1 MGKKDRQKRRRDN
14 RHRRFTDASLN
25 AYDFDVYPHGTLD
38 LDGTD
43 LSPKIDDKK
52 EADEEISELQR
63 KLYELQV
70 RYWLEKRRAVFV
82 FEGWDAAGKG
92 GAIKRLTAEMDPRG
106 YKVWTI
112 AAPGEEERAHHYL
125 WRFASR
131 MPPKGTIG
139 VFDRSWYGRVL
150 VERVES
156 FCTVKEWQRAYD
168 EINAFERMH
177 TEDGVTM
184 VKFFLHISPK
194 EQLERFKEREKDPI
208 KNFKIGPDDWRN
220 RKKWDDYLEA
230 YQDMF
235 DRTHRPDAPWVIVPA
250 NDKRYARL
258 QVLKTAI
265 DALDD

>member
-1 MGKKDRQKRRRDN
+1 MAKADKKRKSTK
-14 RHRRFTDASLN
+14 RFTDKTLN
-25 AYDFDVYPHGTLD
+25 AWDFDIHPPGMLD

-43 LSPKIDDKK
+43 LSVKTTDKRTV
-52 EADEEISELQR
+52 DEELETLQK

-92 GAIKRLTAEMDPRG
+92 GAIKRLTSLMDPRG
-106 YKVWTI
+106 YKVWPI

-125 WRFASR
+125 WRFATR
-131 MPPKGTIG
+131 MPSKGTLA

-150 VERVES
+150 VERVEGFS
-156 FCTVKEWQRAYD
+156 STKEWQRAYD
-168 EINAFERMH
+168 EINGFEHMH
-177 TEDGVTM
+177 TIDGVTM
-184 VKFFLHISPK
+184 VKFFLHIDPK
-194 EQLERFKEREKDPI
+194 VQLERFKEREKDPI

-220 RKKWDDYLEA
+220 RKRWDEYMEA

-250 NDKRYARL
+250 NDKRQARL
-258 QVLKTAI
+258 LVLRTALA
-265 DALDD
+265 ALDH